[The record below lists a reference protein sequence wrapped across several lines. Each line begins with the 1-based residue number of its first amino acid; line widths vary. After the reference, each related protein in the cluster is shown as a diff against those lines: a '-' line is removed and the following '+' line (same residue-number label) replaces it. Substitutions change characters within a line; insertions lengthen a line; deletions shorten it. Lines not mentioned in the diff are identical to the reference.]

1 MHNPFTRY
9 RRLAARVNALEALEQ
24 ELNARNDH
32 IEHQLQTMTERYN
45 EIMRMFDRRLDALE
59 RANWQRGIENN
70 CKGEQ
75 NEGIAD

>member
-1 MHNPFTRY
+1 MPNPFTRY

-70 CKGEQ
+70 CTECREVWSK
-75 NEGIAD
+75 